1 MSEYQYV
8 RFKAVDGPLNDNQF
22 EFAQRQSSRAEVSR
36 WSFAVDY
43 HYSCFRGD
51 VDVLLRSGYD
61 VFLQYTDYG
70 VREIKLR
77 LPHGLPFTNDIWLKS
92 VDDEKF
98 HWKSDPEG
106 RSGILTLLSVREAS
120 DQDELW
126 RAEAYIDAAIQVREH
141 LIKGDLR
148 ALYLLWLCVAND
160 DDHDPAEMIEP
171 PVPHG
176 ITGIA
181 ADCGELLSF
190 FGLDP
195 LVLTAAGK
203 DVEPAPTDE
212 STEQPIA
219 GWIKKLS
226 KPRSADLLLQL
237 LTGDTRSVK
246 ASLLAEIRDSQT
258 NGGWPTSNKQRSLE
272 ELLEGAETLRARENE
287 KRSRQALAKA
297 KQDAAKAQLQ
307 RADRM
312 KQMLK
317 SPEKWLLA
325 AEQLV
330 SQKGTENYQ
339 LAAQI
344 LVDLREAIGGDKG
357 DKIAR
362 QHAARLVKKHPT
374 LNILKSSL
382 RKCELLES

>member
-1 MSEYQYV
+1 M
-8 RFKAVDGPLNDNQF
+8 
-22 EFAQRQSSRAEVSR
+22 
-36 WSFAVDY
+36 
-43 HYSCFRGD
+43 
-51 VDVLLRSGYD
+51 
-61 VFLQYTDYG
+61 
-70 VREIKLR
+70 
-77 LPHGLPFTNDIWLKS
+77 
-92 VDDEKF
+92 
-98 HWKSDPEG
+98 
-106 RSGILTLLSVREAS
+106 
-120 DQDELW
+120 
-126 RAEAYIDAAIQVREH
+126 
-141 LIKGDLR
+141 
-148 ALYLLWLCVAND
+148 
-160 DDHDPAEMIEP
+160 
-171 PVPHG
+171 
-176 ITGIA
+176 
-181 ADCGELLSF
+181 
-190 FGLDP
+190 
-195 LVLTAAGK
+195 
-203 DVEPAPTDE
+203 
-212 STEQPIA
+212 
-219 GWIKKLS
+219 
-226 KPRSADLLLQL
+226 
-237 LTGDTRSVK
+237 K

-382 RKCELLES
+382 RKCGLLES